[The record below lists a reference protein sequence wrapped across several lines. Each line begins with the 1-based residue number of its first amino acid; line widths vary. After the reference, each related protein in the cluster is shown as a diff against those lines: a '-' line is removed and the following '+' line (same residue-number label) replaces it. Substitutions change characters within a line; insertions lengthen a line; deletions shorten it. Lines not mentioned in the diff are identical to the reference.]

1 MRFVFAL
8 FAALAAAAPLSAGV
22 QVEFTSTPEAAGVFI
37 DGRLRGSTPLVLRGA
52 ELEVGRRHHLRFSK
66 EGYEDV
72 DMFFAAR
79 DGDRFVQHAELV
91 PQKGLLLVTTEP
103 EGAEISRDGY
113 SLGTTPRL
121 VTSLNAKDVHTL
133 VIRKAGYQDRKLEV
147 RFNGRRP
154 LVRNVSLVLDS
165 GVLKIGSSPAGAEVT
180 VNGISRGPAPVTVT
194 GIPKGRVALSVKKEG
209 YRPFMREISV
219 NAGDEQDIFAELVP
233 LPGALA
239 ITTVPEGARVYVD
252 GEFRGK
258 SPVSVADLSPR
269 QYRVKVE
276 LDGFYASRPCLV
288 RVVDLADYVFV
299 RAVDPDIFLSIRP
312 GVSEVR
318 LSEVEMRIA
327 VIDIRAAQWV
337 GPFASRLPIDNGES
351 RMVCKR
357 DGRRK
362 RYRRESR
369 VRQRSCQ
376 LAGKNAARRGSFRI
390 TRHIGIY
397 GYLVRRRREKIVHA
411 DRSELLVPS

>member
-219 NAGDEQDIFAELVP
+219 NAGTSRTSSRSLCRCP
-233 LPGALA
+233 
-239 ITTVPEGARVYVD
+239 AR
-252 GEFRGK
+252 
-258 SPVSVADLSPR
+258 
-269 QYRVKVE
+269 
-276 LDGFYASRPCLV
+276 SR
-288 RVVDLADYVFV
+288 
-299 RAVDPDIFLSIRP
+299 
-312 GVSEVR
+312 
-318 LSEVEMRIA
+318 
-327 VIDIRAAQWV
+327 
-337 GPFASRLPIDNGES
+337 
-351 RMVCKR
+351 
-357 DGRRK
+357 
-362 RYRRESR
+362 
-369 VRQRSCQ
+369 
-376 LAGKNAARRGSFRI
+376 
-390 TRHIGIY
+390 
-397 GYLVRRRREKIVHA
+397 
-411 DRSELLVPS
+411 